1 MRRAIA
7 HALIISLLLAVVPMI
22 SGCQSESKKHLYKAE
37 DLFEKRDLEGAKKE
51 LLLAIKADPNNV
63 DAHKSLAHID
73 EFLGD
78 QQGAAKEYEEASTLD
93 PSDQKILQKAR
104 MYRAIQEM
112 IDNASKAV
120 DQVKSGDT
128 EGGMRALKDALI
140 ASKSKYL
147 RDKTIGYLKQAIP
160 IVVQQADQQAKDKKY
175 ADAIKTYDQAIRGYM
190 MLAEA
195 TGAHT
200 LDPGAD
206 AVLHSANEAAKD
218 GGTPDATFRML
229 NDVLTVDPDNK
240 VANME
245 LAQVYLRR
253 TPPDYETAAD
263 LEERAGAP
271 DADVKKLRDE
281 AKHHRKG

>member
-7 HALIISLLLAVVPMI
+7 HALIIPILLAIPLI

-37 DLFEKRDLEGAKKE
+37 DLFEKRDLEGAQKE
-51 LLLAIKADPNNV
+51 LQLAIQADPNNV

-78 QQGAAKEYEEASTLD
+78 QDGAAREYEKASELD
-93 PSDQKILQKAR
+93 PSDQKIMQKAR
-104 MYRAIQEM
+104 MYRSIQEM
-112 IDNASKAV
+112 VNNASKAV

-128 EGGMRALKDALI
+128 EGGMRALKDALM
-140 ASKSKYL
+140 ASKSKFL
-147 RDKTIGYLKQAIP
+147 RDKTEGYIKQAIP
-160 IVVQQADQQAKDKKY
+160 LIVQQADQQVKDKKY
-175 ADAIKTYDQAIRGYM
+175 ADAIANYDQAMRGYM
-190 MLAEA
+190 LLAQASED
-195 TGAHT
+195 HK
-200 LDPGAD
+200 LDPGSD
-206 AVLHSANEAAKD
+206 AVLHSANEAAKEA
-218 GGTPDATFRML
+218 GTPDATFKLL

-240 VANME
+240 TANIE

-253 TPPDYETAAD
+253 NPPDYDTAAD

>member
-7 HALIISLLLAVVPMI
+7 HALIIPILFAIPLLG
-22 SGCQSESKKHLYKAE
+22 GCQSESKKHLYKAE
-37 DLFEKRDLEGAKKE
+37 DLFEKRDLEGAQKE
-51 LLLAIKADPNNV
+51 LQLAIQADPNNV

-78 QQGAAKEYEEASTLD
+78 QDGAAKEYEAASALD
-93 PSDQKILQKAR
+93 PSDQKIMQKAR

-112 IDNASKAV
+112 INNSNKAV
-120 DQVKSGDT
+120 DQVKSGDA
-128 EGGMRALKDALI
+128 EGGMRALKDALV

-147 RDKTIGYLKQAIP
+147 RDKTVGYITQAIP
-160 IVVQQADQQAKDKKY
+160 IIVQQGDQQVKDKRY
-175 ADAIKTYDQAIRGYM
+175 QDAIKSYDQAIRGYM
-190 MLAEA
+190 MMAEVSPN
-195 TGAHT
+195 HT

-218 GGTPDATFRML
+218 GGMPDATFKLL

-240 VANME
+240 TANIE

-253 TPPDYETAAD
+253 TPPDYDTAAD

-281 AKHHRKG
+281 AKRHRKG

>member
-7 HALIISLLLAVVPMI
+7 HALIIPILLAIPLI

-37 DLFEKRDLEGAKKE
+37 DLFEKRDLEGAQKE
-51 LLLAIKADPNNV
+51 LQLAIQADPNNV

-78 QQGAAKEYEEASTLD
+78 QDGAAREYEKASELD
-93 PSDQKILQKAR
+93 PSDQKIMQKAR
-104 MYRAIQEM
+104 MYRSIQEM
-112 IDNASKAV
+112 VNNASKAV

-128 EGGMRALKDALI
+128 EGGMRALKDALM
-140 ASKSKYL
+140 ASKSKFL
-147 RDKTIGYLKQAIP
+147 RDKTEGYIKQAIP
-160 IVVQQADQQAKDKKY
+160 LIVQQADQQVKDKKY
-175 ADAIKTYDQAIRGYM
+175 ADAIANYDQAMRGYM
-190 MLAEA
+190 LLAQASED
-195 TGAHT
+195 HK
-200 LDPGAD
+200 LDPGSD
-206 AVLHSANEAAKD
+206 AVLHSANEAAKEA
-218 GGTPDATFRML
+218 GTPDATFKLL

-240 VANME
+240 TANIE

-253 TPPDYETAAD
+253 NPPDYDTAAD

-281 AKHHRKG
+281 AKHHHKG

>member
-7 HALIISLLLAVVPMI
+7 RALIIPLLMAIPLI

-37 DLFEKRDLEGAKKE
+37 DLFEKRDLEGAQKE
-51 LLLAIKADPNNV
+51 LQLAIQADPNNV

-78 QQGAAKEYEEASTLD
+78 QEGAAKEYEEASALD
-93 PSDQKILQKAR
+93 PSDEKILQKAR

-112 IDNASKAV
+112 INNANKAV
-120 DQVKSGDT
+120 DQVKSGDA

-140 ASKSKYL
+140 ASKSKFL
-147 RDKTIGYLKQAIP
+147 QDKTIGYIKQAIP
-160 IVVQQADQQAKDKKY
+160 IIVQQGDQQVKDKKY
-175 ADAIKTYDQAIRGYM
+175 DDAIKSYDQAIRGYM
-190 MLAEA
+190 MLAQA
-195 TGAHT
+195 TKSPI
-200 LDPGAD
+200 DPAAD
-206 AVLHSANEAAKD
+206 AVVHSANEAAKD
-218 GGTPDATFRML
+218 AGTPDATFKLL
-229 NDVLTVDPDNK
+229 NDILTVDPDNK
-240 VANME
+240 AANME

-253 TPPDYETAAD
+253 TPPDYDTAAD